1 MTTRDRPIPA
11 GAAAGAAAEA
21 PPSTSAHVL
30 ELVRARTASAEVE
43 VVVTS
48 GLSALTR
55 FANSFIHQNVAEET
69 SHVLLRVALDG
80 HVASVSFDGPPDAQ
94 HLGHLAD
101 DAIEAARAQPLDP
114 DWPGLTPPTP
124 GLAVE
129 HWDQATAV
137 ASPDERA
144 RRVRDFVDAAG
155 GLETAG
161 FCSTS
166 SSVAAFQNSAGQRL
180 TGRTTH
186 ATLDGIARVGSADG
200 AARKT
205 SVRLEDLDGRA
216 MGERA
221 TTKARTA
228 SDPTDLAPGRYEV
241 ILEPECVSNLLS
253 FLLAHGFNGKAVED
267 GRSFVRLGEPQFDPS
282 ITLRDDVTDPA
293 MVGIP
298 FDVEGTPK
306 RPLDLISAGLTSG
319 LLHNRRTA
327 RKAGTESTGHAVEG
341 GGPFGALGANF
352 VLSAGAASTDEL
364 VAGVGR
370 GLLVTDFW
378 YTRILDP
385 KTQVVTGLTRNG
397 VWLIED
403 GRIVRPVTNLRF
415 TQSFVE
421 ALAPGAVCGVG
432 SEQALLFGGWESVY
446 LVPALHLASWNFT
459 GGAKG

>member
-1 MTTRDRPIPA
+1 MTTSDRPMRAGGTA
-11 GAAAGAAAEA
+11 GAAGV
-21 PPSTSAHVL
+21 PPSTADQVL
-30 ELVRARTASAEVE
+30 ELVRARAASAEAE

-48 GLSALTR
+48 GVSALTR

-80 HVASVSFDGPPDAQ
+80 HVASVSFDGPPHAE
-94 HLGHLAD
+94 HLGRLAD
-101 DAIEAARAQPLDP
+101 DAIEAARAQPVDP
-114 DWPGLTPPTP
+114 DWPGLTPRTA
-124 GLAVE
+124 GLSVE
-129 HWDQATAV
+129 HSDEATAV

-144 RRVRDFVDAAG
+144 QRVRDFVDAAG

-166 SSVAAFQNSAGQRL
+166 ASVADFQNSAGQRL

-186 ATLDGIARVGSADG
+186 ATLDGIARTGTADG
-200 AARKT
+200 AARTT
-205 SVRLEDLDGRA
+205 SVSLRDVDGRA
-216 MGERA
+216 MGKRA
-221 TTKARTA
+221 TAKAQTA
-228 SDPTDLAPGRYEV
+228 SDPTDLEPGRYEV

-267 GRSFVRLGEPQFDPS
+267 DRSFVRLGEQQFDPS
-282 ITLRDDVTDPA
+282 ITLRDDVAATV

-306 RPLDLISAGLTSG
+306 RPLDLVSG
-319 LLHNRRTA
+319 GVTKALLHNRRTA
-327 RKAGTESTGHAVEG
+327 RKAGTQSTGHAVEG
-341 GGPFGALGANF
+341 GAAFGALGANL

-364 VAGVGR
+364 IAGVGR

-397 VWLIED
+397 VWLVED
-403 GRIVRPVTNLRF
+403 GRIVRPVTNMRF

-421 ALAPGAVCGVG
+421 ALAPGTVRAVG

-446 LVPALHLASWNFT
+446 LIPALHLASWNFT

>member
-1 MTTRDRPIPA
+1 MTTSDRPIAAAATA
-11 GAAAGAAAEA
+11 GAAGA
-21 PPSTSAHVL
+21 PPSTADQVL
-30 ELVRARTASAEVE
+30 ELVRARAASAEAE

-80 HVASVSFDGPPDAQ
+80 HVASVSFDGPPDAE
-94 HLGHLAD
+94 HLGRLAD
-101 DAIEAARAQPLDP
+101 DAIEAARAQTLDP
-114 DWPGLTPPTP
+114 DWPGLTQPTP
-124 GLAVE
+124 GLVVE
-129 HWDQATAV
+129 HWDEATAV
-137 ASPDERA
+137 ASPNERA
-144 RRVRDFVDAAG
+144 RQVRGFVDAAG

-166 SSVAAFQNSAGQRL
+166 ASVADFQNSAGQRL

-186 ATLDGIARVGSADG
+186 ATIDGIARSGLADG

-205 SVRLEDLDGRA
+205 SVRLADLDGPA

-221 TTKARTA
+221 TAKARTA
-228 SDPTDLAPGRYEV
+228 SDPTDLEPGRYEV

-253 FLLAHGFNGKAVED
+253 FLLIHGFNGKAVED
-267 GRSFVRLGEPQFDPS
+267 GRSFARLGERQFDPS
-282 ITLRDDVTDPA
+282 ITLRDDVTDPV

-306 RPLDLISAGLTSG
+306 RPLDLVSAGVTSG

-352 VLSAGAASTDEL
+352 VLSAGVASADEL
-364 VAGVGR
+364 TAGVGR

-421 ALAPGAVCGVG
+421 ALAPGAVRAVG
-432 SEQALLFGGWESVY
+432 SEQALLFGGWDSVY

>member
-1 MTTRDRPIPA
+1 M
-11 GAAAGAAAEA
+11 
-21 PPSTSAHVL
+21 
-30 ELVRARTASAEVE
+30 
-43 VVVTS
+43 S
-48 GLSALTR
+48 GVSALTR
-55 FANSFIHQNVAEET
+55 FANSFIHQNVAEES

-80 HVASVSFDGPPDAQ
+80 HVASVSFDGPSDGE
-94 HLGHLAD
+94 HLGRLAE
-101 DAIEAARAQPLDP
+101 DAIKAARAQSVDP

-129 HWDQATAV
+129 HWDEATAV
-137 ASPDERA
+137 TSPDERA
-144 RRVRDFVDAAG
+144 RRVRGFVDAAG

-166 SSVAAFQNSAGQRL
+166 ASIADFQNSAGQRL

-186 ATLDGIARVGSADG
+186 ATLDGIARTGTADG

-205 SVRLEDLDGRA
+205 SVRLTDLDGRA

-228 SDPTDLAPGRYEV
+228 SDQTDLEPGRYEV
-241 ILEPECVSNLLS
+241 ILEPECVSNILS

-267 GRSFVRLGEPQFDPS
+267 GRSFIRLGEQQFDPS
-282 ITLRDDVTDPA
+282 ITLLDDVTDPA

-298 FDVEGTPK
+298 FDVEGTSK
-306 RPLDLISAGLTSG
+306 RPLDLVSG
-319 LLHNRRTA
+319 GVTKALLHNRRTA

-341 GGPFGALGANF
+341 GGPFGALGANL
-352 VLSAGAASTDEL
+352 VLTAGAASTDEL
-364 VAGVGR
+364 IAGVGR

-397 VWLIED
+397 VWLVED
-403 GRIVRPVTNLRF
+403 GRIVRPVTNMRF

-421 ALAPGAVCGVG
+421 ALAPGAVRAVG
-432 SEQALLFGGWESVY
+432 SEPALLFGGWDSVY
-446 LVPALHLASWNFT
+446 LVPALHLESWNFT

>member
-1 MTTRDRPIPA
+1 MTTSDRPNPA
-11 GAAAGAAAEA
+11 DALEA
-21 PPSTSAHVL
+21 PRSTADQVL
-30 ELVRARTASAEVE
+30 ELVRARAASAEAE

-48 GLSALTR
+48 GVSALTR

-80 HVASVSFDGPPDAQ
+80 HVASVSFDGPPSVE
-94 HLGHLAD
+94 HLGRLAD
-101 DAIEAARAQPLDP
+101 DAIEAARAQPPDP
-114 DWPGLTPPTP
+114 DWPALTPRTA
-124 GLAVE
+124 GLSVE
-129 HWDQATAV
+129 HWDEATAV

-144 RRVRDFVDAAG
+144 QRVREFVDAAG

-166 SSVAAFQNSAGQRL
+166 ASVAVFENSAGQRL

-186 ATLDGIARVGSADG
+186 ATLDGIARTATADG
-200 AARKT
+200 AARVT
-205 SVRLEDLDGRA
+205 SVSLTDLDGQA

-221 TTKARTA
+221 TAKARTA
-228 SDPTDLAPGRYEV
+228 SDPTDLEPGRYEV

-267 GRSFVRLGEPQFDPS
+267 GRSFVRLAEQPFDPS
-282 ITLRDDVTDPA
+282 ITLCDDVTDPA

-306 RPLDLISAGLTSG
+306 RPLDLVSG
-319 LLHNRRTA
+319 GVTKALLHNRRTA
-327 RKAGTESTGHAVEG
+327 RKADTESTGHAVEG
-341 GGPFGALGANF
+341 GGSFGAAGANL
-352 VLSAGAASTDEL
+352 VLSAGAASADEL
-364 VAGVGR
+364 IAGVGR

-397 VWLIED
+397 VWLVEA
-403 GRIVRPVTNLRF
+403 GRIVRPVTNMRF

-421 ALAPGAVCGVG
+421 ALAPGAVRAVG
-432 SEQALLFGGWESVY
+432 SDQALLFGGWDSVY

>member
-1 MTTRDRPIPA
+1 MTTRDRPIA
-11 GAAAGAAAEA
+11 VRAAAAS
-21 PPSTSAHVL
+21 STADQVL
-30 ELVRARTASAEVE
+30 ELVRARASSAEAE
-43 VVVTS
+43 VVVMS
-48 GLSALTR
+48 GVSALTR
-55 FANSFIHQNVAEET
+55 FANSFIHQNVAEES

-80 HVASVSFDGPPDAQ
+80 HVASVSFDGPSDGE
-94 HLGHLAD
+94 HLGRLAE
-101 DAIEAARAQPLDP
+101 DAIEAARAQSVDP

-129 HWDQATAV
+129 HWDEATAV
-137 ASPDERA
+137 TSPDERA
-144 RRVRDFVDAAG
+144 RRVRGFVDAAG

-166 SSVAAFQNSAGQRL
+166 ASIADFQNSAGQRL

-186 ATLDGIARVGSADG
+186 ATLDGIARTGTADG

-205 SVRLEDLDGRA
+205 SVRLTDLDGRA

-228 SDPTDLAPGRYEV
+228 SDQTDLEPGRYEV
-241 ILEPECVSNLLS
+241 ILEPECVSNILS

-267 GRSFVRLGEPQFDPS
+267 GRSFIRLGEQQFDPS
-282 ITLRDDVTDPA
+282 ITLLDDVTDPA

-298 FDVEGTPK
+298 FDVEGTSK
-306 RPLDLISAGLTSG
+306 RPLDLVSG
-319 LLHNRRTA
+319 GVTKALLHNRRTA

-341 GGPFGALGANF
+341 GGPFGALGANL
-352 VLSAGAASTDEL
+352 VLTAGAASTDEL
-364 VAGVGR
+364 IAGVGR

-397 VWLIED
+397 VWLVED
-403 GRIVRPVTNLRF
+403 GRIVRPVTNMRF

-421 ALAPGAVCGVG
+421 ALAPGAVRAVG
-432 SEQALLFGGWESVY
+432 SEPALLFGGWDSVY
-446 LVPALHLASWNFT
+446 LVPALHLESWNFT

>member
-1 MTTRDRPIPA
+1 MTTRDRPIA
-11 GAAAGAAAEA
+11 VRAAAAS
-21 PPSTSAHVL
+21 STADQVL
-30 ELVRARTASAEVE
+30 ELVRARAASAEAE
-43 VVVTS
+43 VVAMS
-48 GLSALTR
+48 GVSALTR
-55 FANSFIHQNVAEET
+55 FANSFIHQNVAEES

-80 HVASVSFDGPPDAQ
+80 HVASVSFDGPSDGE
-94 HLGHLAD
+94 HLGRLAE
-101 DAIEAARAQPLDP
+101 DAIQAARAQSVDP

-129 HWDQATAV
+129 HWDEATAV
-137 ASPDERA
+137 TSPDERA
-144 RRVRDFVDAAG
+144 RRVRGFVDAAG

-166 SSVAAFQNSAGQRL
+166 ASIADFQNSAGQRL

-186 ATLDGIARVGSADG
+186 ATLDGIARTGTADG

-205 SVRLEDLDGRA
+205 SVRLTDLDGRA

-228 SDPTDLAPGRYEV
+228 SDQTDLEPGRYEV
-241 ILEPECVSNLLS
+241 ILEPECVSNILS

-267 GRSFVRLGEPQFDPS
+267 GRSFIRLGEQQFDPS
-282 ITLRDDVTDPA
+282 ITLLDDVTDPA

-298 FDVEGTPK
+298 FDVEGTSK
-306 RPLDLISAGLTSG
+306 SPLDLVSG
-319 LLHNRRTA
+319 GVTKALLHNRRTA

-341 GGPFGALGANF
+341 GGPFGALGANL
-352 VLSAGAASTDEL
+352 VLTAGAASTDEL
-364 VAGVGR
+364 IAGVGR

-403 GRIVRPVTNLRF
+403 GRIVRPVTNMRF

-421 ALAPGAVCGVG
+421 ALAPGAVRAVG
-432 SEQALLFGGWESVY
+432 SEPALLFGGWDSVY
-446 LVPALHLASWNFT
+446 LVPALHLESWNFP
-459 GGAKG
+459 GGARG

>member
-1 MTTRDRPIPA
+1 MDVLGDTELRQGPAAADRPHGAPGGPGAVPGDPGRSQRMTTRDRPIPA
-11 GAAAGAAAEA
+11 GATAGAAAEA
-21 PPSTSAHVL
+21 PSSTSAHVL

-94 HLGHLAD
+94 HLGRLAD

-114 DWPGLTPPTP
+114 EWPGLTPPTP

-161 FCSTS
+161 VCSTS

-180 TGRTTH
+180 PGRTTH
-186 ATLDGIARVGSADG
+186 PTLDGSARGGSSDG

-205 SVRLEDLDGRA
+205 CVRLEDLDGRA
-216 MGERA
+216 MGEPA

-228 SDPTDLAPGRYEV
+228 SDPTDLETGRYEV

-327 RKAGTESTGHAVEG
+327 RKAGTESTGHAVE
-341 GGPFGALGANF
+341 
-352 VLSAGAASTDEL
+352 S
-364 VAGVGR
+364 
-370 GLLVTDFW
+370 
-378 YTRILDP
+378 
-385 KTQVVTGLTRNG
+385 
-397 VWLIED
+397 
-403 GRIVRPVTNLRF
+403 
-415 TQSFVE
+415 
-421 ALAPGAVCGVG
+421 
-432 SEQALLFGGWESVY
+432 
-446 LVPALHLASWNFT
+446 
-459 GGAKG
+459 

>member
-1 MTTRDRPIPA
+1 MTTSDRPTST
-11 GAAAGAAAEA
+11 AAEA
-21 PPSTSAHVL
+21 PQSTAGQVL
-30 ELVRARTASAEVE
+30 ELIRSRARSAEAE
-43 VVVTS
+43 VVVS
-48 GLSALTR
+48 FGVSALTR
-55 FANSFIHQNVAEET
+55 FANSFIHQNVAEER

-80 HVASVSFDGPPDAQ
+80 HVASVSFDGPPDME
-94 HLGHLAD
+94 HLGRLAD
-101 DAIEAARAQPLDP
+101 DAIEAAKAQPADP

-124 GLAVE
+124 GLSVE
-129 HWDQATAV
+129 HWDEATAV
-137 ASPDERA
+137 ATPDERA
-144 RRVRDFVDAAG
+144 RRVRAFVDAAA

-161 FCSTS
+161 FCSS
-166 SSVAAFQNSAGQRL
+166 SAMLVNFQNTAGQEL

-186 ATLDGIARVGSADG
+186 ATLDGIARTGSADG
-200 AARKT
+200 AARKS
-205 SVRLEDLDGRA
+205 SVSLAALDGRA
-216 MGERA
+216 AGERA
-221 TTKARTA
+221 ADKARTA
-228 SDPTDLAPGRYEV
+228 SDPTDLEPGRYEV

-267 GRSFVRLGEPQFDPS
+267 GRSFVRLGEQQFDPL
-282 ITLRDDVTDPA
+282 ITLRDDVTDPR

-306 RPLDLISAGLTSG
+306 RPRDLVSAGVTTG

-341 GGPFGALGANF
+341 GGPFGALGANL

-364 VAGVGR
+364 IARVGR

-397 VWLIED
+397 VWFVED
-403 GRIVRPVTNLRF
+403 GRVVRPVTNLRF

-421 ALAPGAVCGVG
+421 GLAPGAVRAVG
-432 SEQALLFGGWESVY
+432 SERALLFGGWDSVY

>member
-1 MTTRDRPIPA
+1 MTTRDRPIA
-11 GAAAGAAAEA
+11 VRAAAAS
-21 PPSTSAHVL
+21 STADQVL
-30 ELVRARTASAEVE
+30 ELVRARAASAEAE
-43 VVVTS
+43 VVVMS
-48 GLSALTR
+48 GVSALTR
-55 FANSFIHQNVAEET
+55 FANSFIHQNVAEES

-80 HVASVSFDGPPDAQ
+80 HVASVSFDGPSDGE
-94 HLGHLAD
+94 HLGRLAE
-101 DAIEAARAQPLDP
+101 DAIQAARAQSVDP

-129 HWDQATAV
+129 HWDEATAV
-137 ASPDERA
+137 TSPDERA
-144 RRVRDFVDAAG
+144 RRVRGFVDAAG

-166 SSVAAFQNSAGQRL
+166 ASIADFQNSAGQRL

-186 ATLDGIARVGSADG
+186 ATLDGIARTGTADG

-205 SVRLEDLDGRA
+205 SVRLTDLDGRA

-228 SDPTDLAPGRYEV
+228 SDQTDLETGRYEV
-241 ILEPECVSNLLS
+241 FLEPECVSNILS

-267 GRSFVRLGEPQFDPS
+267 GRSFIRLGEQQFDPS
-282 ITLRDDVTDPA
+282 ITLLDDVTDPA

-298 FDVEGTPK
+298 FDVEGTSK
-306 RPLDLISAGLTSG
+306 SPLDLVSG
-319 LLHNRRTA
+319 GVTKALLHNRRTA

-341 GGPFGALGANF
+341 GGPFGALGANL
-352 VLSAGAASTDEL
+352 VLTAGAASTDEL
-364 VAGVGR
+364 IAGVGR

-403 GRIVRPVTNLRF
+403 GRIVRPVTNMRF

-421 ALAPGAVCGVG
+421 ALAPGAVRAVG
-432 SEQALLFGGWESVY
+432 SEPALLFGGWDSVY
-446 LVPALHLASWNFT
+446 LVPALHLESWNFT

>member
-1 MTTRDRPIPA
+1 MTTRDRPIA
-11 GAAAGAAAEA
+11 VRAAAAS
-21 PPSTSAHVL
+21 STADQVL
-30 ELVRARTASAEVE
+30 ELVRARASSAEAE
-43 VVVTS
+43 VVVMS
-48 GLSALTR
+48 GVSALTR
-55 FANSFIHQNVAEET
+55 FANSFIHQNVAEES

-80 HVASVSFDGPPDAQ
+80 HVASVSFDGPSDGE
-94 HLGHLAD
+94 HLGRLAE
-101 DAIEAARAQPLDP
+101 DAIEAARAQSVDP

-129 HWDQATAV
+129 HWDEATAV
-137 ASPDERA
+137 TSPDERA
-144 RRVRDFVDAAG
+144 RRVRGFVDAAG

-166 SSVAAFQNSAGQRL
+166 ASIADFQNSAGQRL

-186 ATLDGIARVGSADG
+186 ATLDGIARTGTADG

-205 SVRLEDLDGRA
+205 SVRLTDLDGRA

-228 SDPTDLAPGRYEV
+228 SDQTDLETGRYEV
-241 ILEPECVSNLLS
+241 ILEPECVSNILS

-267 GRSFVRLGEPQFDPS
+267 GRSFIRLGEQQFDPS
-282 ITLRDDVTDPA
+282 ITLLDDVTDPA

-298 FDVEGTPK
+298 FDVEGTSK
-306 RPLDLISAGLTSG
+306 RPLDLVSG
-319 LLHNRRTA
+319 GVTKALLHNRRTA

-341 GGPFGALGANF
+341 GGPFGALGANL
-352 VLSAGAASTDEL
+352 VLTAGAASTDEL
-364 VAGVGR
+364 IAGVGR

-403 GRIVRPVTNLRF
+403 GRIVRPVTNMRF

-421 ALAPGAVCGVG
+421 ALAPGAVRAVG
-432 SEQALLFGGWESVY
+432 SEPALLFGGWDSVY
-446 LVPALHLASWNFT
+446 LVPALHLESWNFT